1 MKASSEKKDSLR
13 LLDQIIEAA
22 TEEDRIHKAEA
33 ISRSKASQSIGE
45 SWMCFHLKRLKELL
59 EKGE

>member
-1 MKASSEKKDSLR
+1 MNEKNKESLR

-22 TEEDRIHKAEA
+22 KRKDQLHREEAIANHKA
-33 ISRSKASQSIGE
+33 SLSIGE
-45 SWMCFHLKRLKELL
+45 SWECFHLKKLKELL